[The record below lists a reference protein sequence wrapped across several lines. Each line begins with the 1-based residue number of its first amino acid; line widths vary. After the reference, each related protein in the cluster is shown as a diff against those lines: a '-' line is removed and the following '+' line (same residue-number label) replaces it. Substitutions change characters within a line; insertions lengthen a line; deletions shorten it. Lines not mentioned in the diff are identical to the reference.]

1 MPQLLQS
8 GMIVYLM
15 KRICLSVILTLA
27 LAPVYAQDGEE
38 GPVSGQGN
46 QETSSAAA
54 ANNAL
59 SRLDVGIQ
67 TGIDQA
73 TIEATYT
80 QVFAAHHQ
88 ITMIAP
94 LVDEGLDS
102 SINMSAGDLV
112 FGYSYAPGHALNAN
126 PWVPSDF
133 GTGIGL
139 LIPTGDPDKGTGL
152 GSYVVA
158 PRLGFI
164 KKLGSNFVISP
175 TIAYEYSFK
184 EQAGGVEVCEWV
196 LGASI
201 IYVGPKTLW
210 VQWVPSYIADTN
222 LDVGAFEMTITIGK
236 LFTRHFAMSL
246 DFTRSPTFMPNSD
259 GVTTDYSNSYML
271 SFHMPFAYP
280 Q

>member
-1 MPQLLQS
+1 
-8 GMIVYLM
+8 
-15 KRICLSVILTLA
+15 LA
-27 LAPVYAQDGEE
+27 QVHAQDGEE
-38 GPVSGQGN
+38 EPVNGQVN
-46 QETSSAAA
+46 QETPSAAA

-59 SRLDVGIQ
+59 SRLDVGIQYISQ

-88 ITMIAP
+88 IAMTAP

-102 SINMSAGDLV
+102 SINMSAGDLG
-112 FGYSYAPGHALNAN
+112 FGYTYTPGHALNAN

-164 KKLGSNFVISP
+164 KRLGSNFVISP
-175 TIAYEYSFK
+175 TITYEYSFK
-184 EQAGGVEVCEWV
+184 EQADGVEVREWV

-201 IYVGPKTLW
+201 IYVGPRTLW
-210 VQWVPSYIADTN
+210 VQWVPSYVADTN
-222 LDVGAFEMTITIGK
+222 LDVGAFETTITVGK

-246 DFTRSPTFMPNSD
+246 DFTRAPTFVADSD
-259 GVTTDYSNSYML
+259 GVTTDYANSYML
-271 SFHMPFAYP
+271 SFHLPFAYS

>member
-1 MPQLLQS
+1 MKCLCLL
-8 GMIVYLM
+8 
-15 KRICLSVILTLA
+15 VILNLA
-27 LAPVYAQDGEE
+27 LVQAYAQDGEE
-38 GPVSGQGN
+38 GPVSDQVN
-46 QETSSAAA
+46 QETSSAAV

-59 SRLDVGIQ
+59 SRLDVGIQYISQ

-88 ITMIAP
+88 IAIIAP

-102 SINMSAGDLV
+102 SINMSAGDLM
-112 FGYSYAPGHALNAN
+112 FGYSYTPGHTLNAN

-139 LIPTGDPDKGTGL
+139 LIPTGDPNRGTGL

-158 PRLGFI
+158 PRLGFV
-164 KKLGSNFVISP
+164 KRLGSKFVISP

-184 EQAGGVEVCEWV
+184 EQANGVEVREWV

-201 IYVGPKTLW
+201 IYVGPKALW
-210 VQWVPSYIADTN
+210 VQWVPSYIAATN
-222 LDVGAFEMTITIGK
+222 LDVGAFETTITVGK

-246 DFTRSPTFMPNSD
+246 DFTRSPTFVANSD
-259 GVTTDYSNSYML
+259 RVTTDYANSWL
-271 SFHMPFAYP
+271 LRFHMPFAYP
-280 Q
+280 R